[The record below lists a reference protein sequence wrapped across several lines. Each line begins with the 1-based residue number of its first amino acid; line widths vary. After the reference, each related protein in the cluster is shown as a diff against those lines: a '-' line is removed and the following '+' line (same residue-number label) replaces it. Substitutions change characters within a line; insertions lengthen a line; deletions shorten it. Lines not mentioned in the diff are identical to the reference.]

1 MAYNWLK
8 WFHGAVTDD
17 KWPLIARKSGQPVAV
32 VVAVWA
38 ALLECASQAEDRGCV
53 DDFDAESMDA
63 VLQVQDG
70 ACAAIVAAMSTGKRP
85 RIVDGR
91 IANWEKRQDE
101 SPQDHTGKERKRRQR
116 EREREKAEGGLSRQC
131 HGECP
136 NVTRDNV
143 TCHGAERD
151 KLPDDEPVTA
161 DGVTSHA
168 DVTPSR
174 LDKTRLDKNINT
186 PPPIDIFKYKDAR
199 VAQSVPEGGGE
210 EDYLEPVGVDENTP
224 CIEFQEIR
232 LYYNAHGRQEAPKTG
247 WQEYLMLHATRQWP
261 GQSAIY
267 TAIDC
272 LSAQDGPW
280 LSGKAP
286 GLAKFFKEQ
295 WWRMKPR
302 TNARASPL
310 APPGQTVTERNEATA
325 MRVLAEMEAE
335 NGN

>member
-38 ALLECASQAEDRGCV
+38 ALLECASQAEDRGSV
-53 DDFDAESMDA
+53 EDFDAESMDA
-63 VLQVQDG
+63 VLQVADG
-70 ACAAIVAAMSTGKRP
+70 ACAAIVAALSAGKRP

-101 SPQDHTGKERKRRQR
+101 PPQDPTGKERKRRQR

-131 HGECP
+131 HGECH

-143 TCHGAERD
+143 TSHGSERD
-151 KLPDDEPVTA
+151 KMPNDEPVTV

-168 DVTPSR
+168 DVTLSR
-174 LDKTRLDKNINT
+174 TDKTRLDKNINT
-186 PPPIDIFKYKDAR
+186 PPPMDIFNYQDAR
-199 VAQSVPEGGGE
+199 VAQSVPEGGEG
-210 EDYLEPVGVDENTP
+210 EDYLEPAGVDENTP
-224 CIEFQEIR
+224 SIEFQEIR
-232 LYYNAHGRQEAPKTG
+232 LAYNERGRSEAPQTG
-247 WQEYLMLHATRQWP
+247 LKEYIALKKSRQWP
-261 GQSAIY
+261 GL
-267 TAIDC
+267 TAI
-272 LSAQDGPW
+272 LDGVERLAAEDEGW

-286 GLAKFFKEQ
+286 GLARFLAEQ
-295 WWRMKPR
+295 WWRMPARK
-302 TNARASPL
+302 ARASPL
-310 APPGQTVTERNEATA
+310 APPGQTVTDRNEATA